1 MMKVKKLL
9 PVEEFIGAI
18 IHATV
23 LMLLLALVRHP
34 VAEWAITAAVLYVF
48 IWLSREVIARLV
60 LWLLKSL
67 MRYEERISRR
77 LGVEMS
83 DYQPAR
89 INPISKI
96 ISVIMVALLL
106 SAIIGIAFNLGS
118 LAISSFG
125 LTPLPAYFPWIAW
138 GLAIT
143 GLAGS
148 SCIFGLIALVF
159 FAVDRRPDTVNP
171 RFRQFHAVTREVDTS
186 IRSRALTLTSP
197 ATP

>member
-9 PVEEFIGAI
+9 PIEEIIGAI
-18 IHATV
+18 IYATV

-48 IWLSREVIARLV
+48 IWLSREVIAGLAR
-60 LWLLKSL
+60 WLSKSL
-67 MRYEERISRR
+67 IRYGERVSQR
-77 LGVEMS
+77 LDVEMS
-83 DYQPAR
+83 DYEQAG
-89 INPISKI
+89 IELIGKI
-96 ISVIMVALLL
+96 IAVIVAILLF
-106 SAIIGIAFNLGS
+106 SATIGIAFNLGS

-143 GLAGS
+143 GLVGL
-148 SCIFGLIALVF
+148 SCIFGLFALVF
-159 FAVDRRPDTVNP
+159 FAVDCLSETVNP
-171 RFRQFHAVTREVDTS
+171 RFMEFHAVTREVDTS

>member
-48 IWLSREVIARLV
+48 IWLSREIIARLA
-60 LWLLKSL
+60 LWLLESL
-67 MRYEERISRR
+67 TRYGERVSQS

-83 DYQPAR
+83 DYEQAGIER
-89 INPISKI
+89 IGKI
-96 ISVIMVALLL
+96 IAVIIAILLF
-106 SAIIGIAFNLGS
+106 SATIGIAFNLGS

-143 GLAGS
+143 GLVGL
-148 SCIFGLIALVF
+148 SCIFGLFALVF
-159 FAVDRRPDTVNP
+159 FAVDCLSETVNP
-171 RFRQFHAVTREVDTS
+171 RFMEFHAVTREVDTS

>member
-1 MMKVKKLL
+1 MMKAKKLL

-18 IHATV
+18 IHAAV

-106 SAIIGIAFNLGS
+106 STIIGIAFNLGS
-118 LAISSFG
+118 LAISRFG
-125 LTPLPAYFPWIAW
+125 LTPLPAYFPWIAG

-143 GLAGS
+143 GLMGL
-148 SCIFGLIALVF
+148 SCIFGLSALVF
-159 FAVDRRPDTVNP
+159 FAVDRLSETVNP
-171 RFRQFHAVTREVDTS
+171 RFREFHAVTRKVDTS
-186 IRSRALTLTSP
+186 IRNRALTLTSP